1 MATSSFFKSS
11 GANANLQA
19 TFSQSVDQ
27 AVAAQAAAE
36 TARDQAQTSAGQ
48 ALASQTAAAASATT
62 ASGHATTTA
71 ADAVSTAADAVQT
84 AADRVQTGLD
94 RTATGA
100 DRTQVSTDAAQVASD
115 RTASANSAAAALTS
129 QNAASA
135 SQTAAASSASS
146 ASTDAASTAADVV
159 STNADAVSTA
169 ADAVATAADRVQTGN
184 DATASAG
191 SATAAANS
199 ATAAST
205 SATAASASQ
214 TAAASSAAAAAASYD
229 SFDDRYLGPKA
240 QPLPTVD
247 NDGNSLLTGAL
258 LFDTTAELMKI
269 WTGTAWINAGSAV
282 NGTAEREKF
291 TVGTS
296 SGSYTGSTTV
306 FPVTYDVGFVDFYLN
321 GVKLVDG
328 TDFTATNGTSITLT
342 AAAASGDSV
351 DIVAYGT
358 FTLNSTAL
366 SDLTDV
372 NTSGVTNGQ
381 ILQYNST
388 NSRFQP
394 VTFQGGAGYFVGENG
409 TTGNTSSGLGDIF
422 RVHEAALDTAT
433 TIPANT
439 NALAAGP
446 LTLNASLT
454 VNGTVTVV

>member
-1 MATSSFFKSS
+1 M
-11 GANANLQA
+11 
-19 TFSQSVDQ
+19 
-27 AVAAQAAAE
+27 
-36 TARDQAQTSAGQ
+36 
-48 ALASQTAAAASATT
+48 
-62 ASGHATTTA
+62 
-71 ADAVSTAADAVQT
+71 
-84 AADRVQTGLD
+84 
-94 RTATGA
+94 
-100 DRTQVSTDAAQVASD
+100 
-115 RTASANSAAAALTS
+115 
-129 QNAASA
+129 
-135 SQTAAASSASS
+135 
-146 ASTDAASTAADVV
+146 V

-205 SATAASASQ
+205 SAAASASQ

-282 NGTAEREKF
+282 NGTAERETF

-306 FPVTYDVGFVDFYLN
+306 FPVTYDAGFVDFYLN

-342 AAAASGDSV
+342 TAAASGDSV

-446 LTLNASLT
+446 LTLNAALT